1 MPHPVFRARGRLGGG
16 LGLAAGAVYQVL
28 GEVGQRPGQIGVA
41 ARVGGVSR
49 LLVCLAEQGLACR
62 GPGGWRRGD
71 ADPDRVA
78 DRLEVGEYLG
88 LLRAWYRADR
98 VAYHGLR
105 RRVADRRRP
114 AETWGPDTVLDVP
127 VGPDPL
133 ADAVVDA
140 AVGLVRHVL
149 GGRRRRGPG
158 RVTPDGGGG
167 SSAATVARA
176 GLDGCRRVGAGWPA
190 ADDRR
195 AWRMRRDAGPL
206 ARRRQERGEV
216 GCPP

>member
-1 MPHPVFRARGRLGGG
+1 M
-16 LGLAAGAVYQVL
+16 GLAAGVVYAVLTGTPGPARQV
-28 GEVGQRPGQIGVA
+28 GVA
-41 ARVGGVSR
+41 ARVGGVGR

-62 GPGGWRRGD
+62 GPGGWIRGD

-78 DRLEVGEYLG
+78 DGLGIGEYLAV
-88 LLRAWYRADR
+88 LRARYRADR

-140 AVGLVRHVL
+140 AVVLVRHVL
-149 GGRRRRGPG
+149 GG
-158 RVTPDGGGG
+158 VVVADL
-167 SSAATVARA
+167 AA
-176 GLDGCRRVGAGWPA
+176 
-190 ADDRR
+190 
-195 AWRMRRDAGPL
+195 
-206 ARRRQERGEV
+206 
-216 GCPP
+216 